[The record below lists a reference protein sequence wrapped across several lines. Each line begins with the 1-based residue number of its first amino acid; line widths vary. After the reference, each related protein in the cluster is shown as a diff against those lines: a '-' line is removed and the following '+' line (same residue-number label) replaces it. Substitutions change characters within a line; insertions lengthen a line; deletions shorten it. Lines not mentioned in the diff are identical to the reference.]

1 MHLVSTGYG
10 PYDDRGLVGA
20 SAKGVGMA
28 RNSPLVTLLVGGAL
42 GVGLLGA
49 SMAATPDQPDEPAA
63 GVTESPSA
71 EPELTD
77 EPKEDLEPTDP
88 PDENADEAEPDDS
101 PEATEPPADAPEPV
115 TYVGYV
121 DDGSASVAVIVDGD
135 EAIAYVCD
143 GVSREAWLSGAAA
156 DGELELTGDQGS
168 LSATY
173 DGFVA
178 EGETTV
184 DDQTWT
190 FTIEQVDPPEGL
202 YRFADTIAGGA
213 EVVGGWIVLPGGD
226 QVGLVDVDGEPQPAE
241 QLDVDT
247 GQVTVEGEVVT
258 AERQG

>member
-1 MHLVSTGYG
+1 MS
-10 PYDDRGLVGA
+10 
-20 SAKGVGMA
+20 
-28 RNSPLVTLLVGGAL
+28 RNSPLVTLLAGGAL
-42 GVGLLGA
+42 GVGLLVA
-49 SMAATPDQPDEPAA
+49 SMAATPEEPAAGDEPAA
-63 GVTESPSA
+63 DATESPAA
-71 EPELTD
+71 EPTEAAEDPEAT
-77 EPKEDLEPTDP
+77 EPNEP
-88 PDENADEAEPDDS
+88 PDEDVDEAEPDDS

-121 DDGSASVAVIVDGD
+121 DDGTASVAVIVDGD

-184 DDQTWT
+184 DGQTWT
-190 FTIEQVDPPEGL
+190 FSIAQVDPPEGL

-213 EVVGGWIVLPGGD
+213 DVVGGWIVLPNGD
-226 QVGLVDVDGEPQPAE
+226 QVGLVNVDGESQPAD
-241 QLDVDT
+241 QIDVET

>member
-1 MHLVSTGYG
+1 MS
-10 PYDDRGLVGA
+10 
-20 SAKGVGMA
+20 
-28 RNSPLVTLLVGGAL
+28 RNSPLVTLLAGGAL
-42 GVGLLGA
+42 GVGLLVA
-49 SMAATPDQPDEPAA
+49 SMAATPEEPAAGDEPAA
-63 GVTESPSA
+63 DATESPAA
-71 EPELTD
+71 EPT
-77 EPKEDLEPTDP
+77 EPAEDLEATEPNEP
-88 PDENADEAEPDDS
+88 PDEDVDEAEPDDS

-121 DDGSASVAVIVDGD
+121 DDGTASVAVIVDGD

-184 DDQTWT
+184 DGQTWT
-190 FTIEQVDPPEGL
+190 FSIAQVDPPEGL

-213 EVVGGWIVLPGGD
+213 DVVGGWIVLPNGD
-226 QVGLVDVDGEPQPAE
+226 QVGLVNVDGESQPAD
-241 QLDVDT
+241 QIDVET

>member
-1 MHLVSTGYG
+1 MS
-10 PYDDRGLVGA
+10 
-20 SAKGVGMA
+20 
-28 RNSPLVTLLVGGAL
+28 RNSPLVTLLAGGAL
-42 GVGLLGA
+42 GVGLLVA
-49 SMAATPDQPDEPAA
+49 SMAATPEEPAAGDEPAA
-63 GVTESPSA
+63 DATESPAA
-71 EPELTD
+71 EPT
-77 EPKEDLEPTDP
+77 EPAEDPEATEPNEP
-88 PDENADEAEPDDS
+88 PDEDVDEAEPDDS

-121 DDGSASVAVIVDGD
+121 DDGTASVAVIVDGD

-184 DDQTWT
+184 DGQTWT
-190 FTIEQVDPPEGL
+190 FSIAQVDPPEGL

-213 EVVGGWIVLPGGD
+213 DVVGGWIVLPNGD
-226 QVGLVDVDGEPQPAE
+226 QVGLVNVDGESQPAD
-241 QLDVDT
+241 QIDVET